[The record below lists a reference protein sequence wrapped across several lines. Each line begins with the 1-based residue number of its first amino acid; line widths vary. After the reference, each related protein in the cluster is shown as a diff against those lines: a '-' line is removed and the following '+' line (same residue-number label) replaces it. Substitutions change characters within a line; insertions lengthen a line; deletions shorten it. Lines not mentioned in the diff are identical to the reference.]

1 VIHSHLRMTGRLA
14 GAAAR
19 LVIHRGDVEVV
30 QFKSPVLELMTASR
44 ARLDQRLA
52 DLGPDIVAA
61 APFDEARFLRRLRDD
76 DPTRTIG
83 DALLD
88 QNVVAGIGNVW
99 KSEGCWL
106 AGLDPWWAV
115 GATSNAEALA
125 LVRAVRPLMQES
137 AFHGHQE
144 RCRSIHGR
152 AALPCPRCGLI
163 RKRGQADGNHTT
175 YRCPSCHARAMAQ
188 RS

>member
-1 VIHSHLRMTGRLA
+1 M
-14 GAAAR
+14 
-19 LVIHRGDVEVV
+19 
-30 QFKSPVLELMTASR
+30 
-44 ARLDQRLA
+44 
-52 DLGPDIVAA
+52 AA